1 MRHSILIIDDE
12 KSICTFL
19 ALALED
25 EFDVYTANSREEA
38 CRILKERKIH
48 LALLD
53 LLLGESNGLDILQEI
68 KAKYPETAVIMMTAY
83 GDINTSVEA
92 IKRGAFHYLCKPV
105 NLEELLCYT
114 RQALEFQ
121 NLSRQVED
129 LSHALV
135 ELEQRTYYGDIIG
148 KSAPMQRVY
157 QMIDRVKDL
166 DTSIVITGE
175 SGTGKELVARAI
187 HRNGVRSSE
196 NFVAMNCAAIPE
208 NLLEEEFFGH
218 VKGSFTGAVADKKGK
233 LELANHGTIFLDEVG
248 DMPLSLQGKLLRA
261 LQEKETMP
269 IGGSQYRKIDVRVI
283 SATNRNLLSMVN
295 EGMFR
300 QDLYYRLHV
309 VEIHMPPLR
318 ERKQDIPDL
327 CQSIITRIAGDM
339 NRNIRGLTPEAERL
353 LMKYHYPGN
362 VRELINI
369 LEYACIL
376 CSGEYIDEIDL
387 PDELRQET
395 SPNSDAAETPVFTA
409 AEAVR
414 KYLSGMSIKDVEKLL
429 IENALADN
437 PQSKRTAA
445 KSLGISERSLFY
457 KIQEYE
463 I

>member
-1 MRHSILIIDDE
+1 MKHSILIIDDE

-25 EFDVYTANSREEA
+25 EFDVHTANSKDEA
-38 CRILKERKIH
+38 FRILKERKIH
-48 LALLD
+48 LAVLD
-53 LLLGESNGLDILQEI
+53 LLLGDSNGLDVLQEI
-68 KAKYPETAVIMMTAY
+68 KRQYADMAVIMMTAF
-83 GDINTSVEA
+83 GDIHTSVEA

-105 NLEELLCYT
+105 NLEELTCYI

-121 NLSRQVED
+121 NLSRQVSD
-129 LSHALV
+129 LSNALV

-157 QMIDRVKDL
+157 QMIDRVKNVDA
-166 DTSIVITGE
+166 SVVITGE

-187 HRNGVRSSE
+187 HRNGTRSGE
-196 NFVAMNCAAIPE
+196 NFVAVNCAAIPE

-233 LELANHGTIFLDEVG
+233 LELADGGTLFLDEVG

-283 SATNRNLLSMVN
+283 SATNRDLLAMVK
-295 EGMFR
+295 EGTFR

-309 VEIHMPPLR
+309 VEIHLPPLQ

-327 CQSIITRIAGDM
+327 CQSVIARIAGDM
-339 NRNIRGLTPEAERL
+339 NRNIRGLTPDAERL

-362 VRELINI
+362 VRELVNI

-376 CSGEYIDEIDL
+376 CSGEYIDELDL
-387 PDELRQET
+387 PDELRREP
-395 SPNSDAAETPVFTA
+395 SPNSDVSEGAALTP

-414 KYLSGMSIKDVEKLL
+414 QYLSGMSIKDVEKLL
-429 IENALADN
+429 IENALAEN

-445 KSLGISERSLFY
+445 KALGISERSLFY

>member
-1 MRHSILIIDDE
+1 MKHSILIIDDE

-19 ALALED
+19 ALAMED
-25 EFDVYTANSREEA
+25 EFDVYTANSAPEA
-38 CRILKERKIH
+38 FEIMKTHKIH
-48 LALLD
+48 LAVLD
-53 LLLGESNGLDILQEI
+53 LLLGDSNGLDVLQEI
-68 KAKYPETAVIMMTAY
+68 KRQYADIAVIMMTAF

-105 NLEELLCYT
+105 NLDELICYI

-129 LSHALV
+129 LSNALV

-148 KSAPMQRVY
+148 KSEPMQKVY
-157 QMIDRVKDL
+157 RMIDRVKDL

-187 HRNGVRSSE
+187 HRNGSRSGE
-196 NFVAMNCAAIPE
+196 NFVAINCAAIPE

-233 LELANHGTIFLDEVG
+233 LEQANHGTLFLDEVG

-283 SATNRNLLSMVN
+283 CATNRNLLSMAN
-295 EGMFR
+295 EGSFR

-318 ERKQDIPDL
+318 ERKQDVPYL
-327 CQSIITRIAGDM
+327 CQSVIARIAGDM
-339 NRNIRGLTPEAERL
+339 NRKIRGLTPEAERL

-376 CSGEYIDEIDL
+376 CSGEYIDELDL
-387 PDELRQET
+387 PDELRRDV
-395 SPNSDAAETPVFTA
+395 SPKDDVKKTAVLSAAD
-409 AEAVR
+409 AVR
-414 KYLSGMSIKDVEKLL
+414 EYLSGMSIKDVEKLL
-429 IENALADN
+429 IGNALTAN
-437 PQSKRTAA
+437 PQSRRAAA
-445 KSLGISERSLFY
+445 KTLGISERSLFY

-463 I
+463 L